1 MKYCRINRAS
11 PTKQVYLQGIKIT
24 LASGQRFTALDPVQQ
39 ALEMKLLAA
48 KTSQELKEAVS
59 CACFTLHA
67 SNNNTVR
74 WIKLPSLHYGSRYTT
89 VNNWQLMTQSVY
101 NIRTTTQDS
110 FQMLPSICCQR
121 ELSEDEEGETHRDED
136 RHCPLWNPRSEQSVR
151 ARKISPYFYYSH
163 AT

>member
-74 WIKLPSLHYGSRYTT
+74 
-89 VNNWQLMTQSVY
+89 
-101 NIRTTTQDS
+101 
-110 FQMLPSICCQR
+110 
-121 ELSEDEEGETHRDED
+121 
-136 RHCPLWNPRSEQSVR
+136 
-151 ARKISPYFYYSH
+151 
-163 AT
+163 